1 MIESDVVTGNQ
12 DHGASFAGQR
22 CGHGQADTP
31 GPTGYECPLARQS
44 KIHDPSLSFVVRSA
58 RHVSLEP
65 YCRINTT
72 VLNTPTKCGGAGEL
86 MKLLGKVAIVTGTSP
101 NIGGGIAEALAA
113 EGATIVAID
122 ARRENAEACAEAIRV
137 MGGQAIGIRCNVV
150 DEGEVTAAVEQ
161 AVASYGRIDILVNN
175 AAIFNQKDIATMTLM
190 EWRQVTSIILDGAFL
205 FTKYATANMVPHRS
219 GVVINVVSTAGHQ
232 GQPGNIAYTTAKA
245 GMLNFTRSAAMEYA
259 RHGIR
264 VVSLTPTATEVGE
277 MIERARRWNLDLGP
291 LPDYSAITARFA
303 SRIPMKA
310 LPKPSDYGAA
320 AVFLASDDAAMIT
333 GSDLRVDGGAVARY
347 WAWEPTDD

>member
-1 MIESDVVTGNQ
+1 
-12 DHGASFAGQR
+12 
-22 CGHGQADTP
+22 
-31 GPTGYECPLARQS
+31 
-44 KIHDPSLSFVVRSA
+44 
-58 RHVSLEP
+58 
-65 YCRINTT
+65 
-72 VLNTPTKCGGAGEL
+72 